1 MNTTILIMYMS
12 YKGALEYMPRK
23 FFFHWNLANFIS
35 SYTVN
40 KRKIFKFFIRYMHKN
55 INLQTFQYI
64 WAWASNLN
72 HTKKCHEKTDLPW
85 CFNGEHVS
93 LSTGTV
99 AGVTPSPRL
108 SDYTSQLL
116 LSSRSIQDIRR
127 LAEELW
133 QSVPVRDLWR
143 YPTGRQVRP

>member
-72 HTKKCHEKTDLPW
+72 HTKKCHEKQICLDVLT
-85 CFNGEHVS
+85 VS
-93 LSTGTV
+93 TCRCRPGLSRGWHRRRDWV
-99 AGVTPSPRL
+99 IILVSCCCRRGRSRISVGWPKNFGSPFL
-108 SDYTSQLL
+108 
-116 LSSRSIQDIRR
+116 
-127 LAEELW
+127 
-133 QSVPVRDLWR
+133 
-143 YPTGRQVRP
+143 